1 MADEGMGPQVFLR
14 ELQGMQQQ
22 WRIDLKETAVELR
35 ENLREVATELRG
47 AKDVLIGL
55 QAQDLGT
62 QLAKLRDVELAAQAK
77 RIEGLERDV
86 IKAHTTI
93 RVIIGVW
100 IVVTTILGIW
110 IAWRQ

>member
-1 MADEGMGPQVFLR
+1 MGPQVFLR

-35 ENLREVATELRG
+35 ENLREVATELRA

-62 QLAKLRDVELAAQAK
+62 QLAKLRDGEIANQAK
-77 RIEGLERDV
+77 RIEGLERDI

-93 RVIIGVW
+93 RVITGVW
-100 IVVTTILGIW
+100 MIVTTALALW